1 MKVAITGHTQGIGLA
16 IANHFST
23 HTVIGFSRSTGYDIN
38 QANDRARILNQIT
51 DCDMFVNN
59 AYGDKDNSQL
69 LLLIA
74 VHDLWRDTNQ
84 TIVNISSRYAQSK
97 SSVYR
102 ENKYLQ
108 DLYCARNEYTL
119 PTIINLKPGLVNTDR
134 VAHITGPRLT
144 VDQVVSVLTTALTS
158 EFKIHTVTFGK

>member
-23 HTVIGFSRSTGYDIN
+23 HDILGFSRATGYDIN
-38 QANDRARILNQIT
+38 QAADRTRILSQIT
-51 DCDMFVNN
+51 NCDMFVNN
-59 AYGDKDNSQL
+59 AYGDRDNSQL

-74 VHDLWRDTNQ
+74 VHELWRDTNR
-84 TIVNISSRYAQSK
+84 TIVNISSRYAMSK
-97 SSVYR
+97 NGVYR

-119 PTIINLKPGLVNTDR
+119 PYIINLKPGLVNTSR
-134 VAHITGPRLT
+134 VAHIQGPRLT
-144 VDQVVSVLTTALTS
+144 VDQVVGMLSTVLTS

>member
-23 HTVIGFSRSTGYDIN
+23 HDVVGFSRATGYDIN
-38 QANDRARILNQIT
+38 QAADRARILSQLT

-74 VHDLWRDTNQ
+74 VHNLWRDTDR
-84 TIVNISSRYAQSK
+84 TIVNISSRHTGAV
-97 SSVYR
+97 SVYS
-102 ENKYLQ
+102 ENKHLQ
-108 DLYCARNEYTL
+108 DLYCARNQYTL
-119 PTIINLKPGLVNTDR
+119 PYIINLKPGLVDTSR
-134 VAHITGPRLT
+134 VTHIPGPRLT
-144 VDQVVSVLTTALTS
+144 VDQVVSVLSTVLNS
-158 EFKIHTVTFGK
+158 EFKIHSVTFGK

>member
-1 MKVAITGHTQGIGLA
+1 MKIAITGHTQGIGLA
-16 IANHFST
+16 IANHFNT
-23 HTVIGFSRSTGYDIN
+23 HTILGFSRANGYDIN
-38 QANDRARILNQIT
+38 QPEARARILSQIA

-74 VHDLWRDTNQ
+74 VHELWRDTNR
-84 TIVNISSRYAQSK
+84 TIVNISSRYAMSK

-144 VDQVVSVLTTALTS
+144 VDQVVGLLTTVLDS
-158 EFKIHTVTFGK
+158 EFKIHSITFGK